1 MKILLIIAILAI
13 IFLVYLLYQFYKEI
27 LDYKRFTCELNDL
40 ISDKNKLLK
49 HIAYKC
55 ERLSENQY
63 YGNPGIGFRAIKEL
77 AESKILD
84 FNDQTKSSI

>member
-1 MKILLIIAILAI
+1 MKILLIIAILVI
-13 IFLVYLLYQFYKEI
+13 IVLVYVLYQFYKEI
-27 LDYKRFTCELNDL
+27 LDYKNFTCELNDL
-40 ISDKNKLLK
+40 LSDKNKLLK

-55 ERLSENQY
+55 DRLSANQY

-84 FNDQTKSSI
+84 TDSKSNI